1 MSGTA
6 RVASLSFVIAL
17 LAAAP
22 SQAADSK
29 LDPDPKILP
38 KARTLATAKVDQNF
52 DLPSDK
58 IPFQV
63 RFGICVVQL
72 TAIRDEGRALPA
84 PRADLDK
91 AIADYRALAIEL
103 KAYSA
108 KISAAEAQKAVDDE
122 LAKAAPDTLK
132 FAREDT
138 TALGVTIR
146 AARNTDRLL
155 ACQLTK
161 DWYAAQNGLAAPVA
175 AAEQAKVAV
184 LNEQARAAEKAAAP
198 KPPELPYPPVIYP
211 KVVKPT
217 VAAPAP
223 AAPAAPAIP
232 AAPSFIP
239 PPGIPAGGDDARDAR
254 VGSDIADARARG
266 EFSGRPIWSAMVE
279 CIDRMELIQAKG
291 GGSAKVQIDGYADN
305 AGSLAKLDRGVDQAA
320 ASALVARE
328 RERLRP
334 RVAAKWDADYARM
347 RALPWGEWG
356 LMCYGLQQHA
366 IRYINAKNNAAYQ
379 KYLADFQRQR
389 QLDNERS
396 LANSQTTTSGGYYSG
411 PSSSGDNGA
420 ASRREHEATM
430 QRYKQ
435 ENQKIRDDI
444 KAIDR
449 KYQ

>member
-29 LDPDPKILP
+29 LDPDPKLLP
-38 KARTLATAKVDQNF
+38 KARTLATAKADQNF

-72 TAIRDEGRALPA
+72 TAIRDEGRALPV

-91 AIADYRALAIEL
+91 VIADYRALAIEL

-108 KISAAEAQKAVDDE
+108 KISAVEAQKAVDAE

-138 TALGVTIR
+138 AALGVTIR
-146 AARNTDRLL
+146 TARNTDRLL
-155 ACQLTK
+155 ACQLTR
-161 DWYAAQNGLAAPVA
+161 DWYAAQTGLAAPVA

-184 LNEQARAAEKAAAP
+184 LNEQQRAAEKAAAP
-198 KPPELPYPPVIYP
+198 KPPELPYPPVIYRS
-211 KVVKPT
+211 VVKSSV
-217 VAAPAP
+217 VATAP
-223 AAPAAPAIP
+223 AAPEIP

-239 PPGIPAGGDDARDAR
+239 PPGTPAGGDDARDAR
-254 VGSDIADARARG
+254 VGSDIADARARA
-266 EFSGRPIWSAMVE
+266 EFAGRPIWSAMVE
-279 CIDRMELIQAKG
+279 CVGRMELIQTKG
-291 GGSAKVQIDGYADN
+291 GGSAKVQIDGYADK
-305 AGSLAKLDRGVDQAA
+305 ASTLAKLDRGIDQAA
-320 ASALVARE
+320 ALALVAKE
-328 RERLRP
+328 RERLRS

-347 RALPWGEWG
+347 RALPWGDWG
-356 LMCYGLQQHA
+356 LMCHGLQQHA
-366 IRYINAKNNAAYQ
+366 VATINARNNAAYQ

-389 QLDNERS
+389 QIDAERS
-396 LANSQTTTSGGYYSG
+396 AASSSSSSSSSGGYYSG
-411 PSSSGDNGA
+411 PTSSGDNGA
-420 ASRREHEATM
+420 AARREHEATM

-435 ENQKIRDDI
+435 ENQQIRQEI

-449 KYQ
+449 KYR